1 MKKLLILVLSLLM
14 AASMVACGSD
24 VKEETFEASASGF
37 GGEVA
42 VKVTFKGE
50 DITKVEVS
58 GPNETSGI
66 GSNAVEQLPAKIE
79 EADSADV
86 DVISG
91 ATITSEA
98 IKSAVRKAIK
108 LKNGETDSGISFTA
122 GTYTAT
128 VTGYRG
134 EITGEVTF
142 DETSIVSVTVT
153 NCGDTLGIA
162 YGTSTTPVEALT
174 AKIVETQSLGVDTVV
189 GATVSSN
196 AIIAM
201 VADAA
206 AQAGADVDALKA
218 VPVAKEEA
226 KDVTYDVDIVVV
238 GAGAAGLTAGISALE
253 EGASVLIVEKQGV
266 TGGST
271 ARSGGKVLAAG
282 TDLMTEYNMDN
293 NPDLLY
299 DYLMEVGQD
308 FINEDLLKPFVYGS
322 ADNLDYLSQH
332 GVVFEDVEAVHS
344 NLPIWWVHN
353 TLGLSGMT
361 DGHGGRITVPLT
373 NSFESLGGEIIYNTA
388 ANELIT
394 NADGKVVGVKAVKAD
409 GSAVT
414 VNAKAVILAT
424 GGYAQNREM
433 MARIPGDTGYYSS
446 VPTSNTGDGLVMAGA
461 VGAQIW
467 DSPSAAPVFIDFTC
481 GAGGGEQ
488 GGLMVS
494 YEGKRVVNEYS
505 YQFNTAL
512 AMEKTGV
519 PYGWYIATSTDPN
532 PAIQYGMT
540 LENTV
545 QSDTLEG
552 LAELC
557 GFDAATF
564 VATVDRYNELCD
576 KGVDE
581 DFGKRADHLW
591 KIEGETYYAFRM
603 IPVVSFT
610 LGGLVLD
617 TEAHVLDANNNPI
630 AGLFAAGEV
639 AFTGL
644 IGDNYPSCGMAIG
657 AGTFYGRIAGATA
670 VAENN

>member
-1 MKKLLILVLSLLM
+1 MKKLLICVLSLLM
-14 AASMVACGSD
+14 AVSVAACSSE
-24 VKEETFEASASGF
+24 KEETFEASAAGF
-37 GGEVA
+37 GGDVT

-50 DITKVEVS
+50 DITKVEVT
-58 GPNETSGI
+58 GDKETAGV
-66 GSNAVEQLPAKIE
+66 GTNAIEQLPAKIE

-86 DVISG
+86 DVVSG
-91 ATITSEA
+91 ATVTSDA

-108 LKNGETDSGISFTA
+108 MKNGEDLTTVSFTA

-128 VTGYRG
+128 VQGYRG
-134 EITGEVTF
+134 ELTAEVTF
-142 DETSIVSVTVT
+142 DESSIVSINFT
-153 NCGDTLGIA
+153 NVGDTFGIA
-162 YGTSTTPVEALT
+162 YGMETTPVEALS
-174 AKIVETQSLGVDTVV
+174 AKIVETQSLGVDLIT

-196 AIIAM
+196 AVISA

-218 VPVAKEEA
+218 VAVEKPAAE
-226 KDVTYDVDIVVV
+226 DVTYDVDVVVV
-238 GAGAAGLTAGISALE
+238 GGGAAGLTAGISALE
-253 EGASVLIVEKQGV
+253 EGAKVLIVEKQGI

-271 ARSGGKVLAAG
+271 SRSGGKILAAG
-282 TDLMTEYNMDN
+282 TELMTEYNMDN

-299 DYLMEVGQD
+299 DYLLEVGQD

-322 ADNLDYLSQH
+322 ADNLDYLTEH
-332 GVVFEDVEAVHS
+332 GVIFEDVEAVHS

-353 TLGLSGMT
+353 TVGLSGMT

-373 NSFESLGGEIIYNTA
+373 KSFAELGGEIIYNTA
-388 ANELIT
+388 ANELLT
-394 NADGKVVGVKAVKAD
+394 DESGKVVGVKGTKSD
-409 GSAVT
+409 GSTVT

-433 MARIPGDTGYYSS
+433 MARIPGDEGYYSS
-446 VPTSNTGDGLVMAGA
+446 VPAGNVGDGLVMAEA

-494 YEGKRVVNEYS
+494 YKGERVVNEYS

-512 AMEKTGV
+512 AFEKTGV
-519 PYGWYIATSTDPN
+519 PCGWYIATATDPN

-540 LENTV
+540 MENSIQASSLE
-545 QSDTLEG
+545 E
-552 LAELC
+552 LAELT
-557 GFDAATF
+557 GMDKDTF
-564 VATVDRYNELCD
+564 VATVERYNELCD

-591 KIEGETYYAFRM
+591 KIEGEKYFAFRM
-603 IPVVSFT
+603 MPVISFT

-630 AGLFAAGEV
+630 EGLYAAGEV

-670 VAENN
+670 VAEAK

>member
-1 MKKLLILVLSLLM
+1 MKKLLILALSLLM

-24 VKEETFEASASGF
+24 VQEETFEASASGF
-37 GGEVA
+37 GGEVT

-86 DVISG
+86 DVVSG

-128 VTGYRG
+128 VKGYRG

-142 DETSIVSVTVT
+142 DETSIVSVNVT

-162 YGTSTTPVEALT
+162 YGTKTTPVEALT

-218 VPVAKEEA
+218 VAVAKEEA

-238 GAGAAGLTAGISALE
+238 GGGAAGLTAGISALE
-253 EGASVLIVEKQGV
+253 EGASVLIVEKQGI

-361 DGHGGRITVPLT
+361 DGHGGRI
-373 NSFESLGGEIIYNTA
+373 
-388 ANELIT
+388 
-394 NADGKVVGVKAVKAD
+394 
-409 GSAVT
+409 
-414 VNAKAVILAT
+414 
-424 GGYAQNREM
+424 
-433 MARIPGDTGYYSS
+433 S
-446 VPTSNTGDGLVMAGA
+446 V
-461 VGAQIW
+461 
-467 DSPSAAPVFIDFTC
+467 
-481 GAGGGEQ
+481 
-488 GGLMVS
+488 
-494 YEGKRVVNEYS
+494 
-505 YQFNTAL
+505 
-512 AMEKTGV
+512 
-519 PYGWYIATSTDPN
+519 
-532 PAIQYGMT
+532 
-540 LENTV
+540 
-545 QSDTLEG
+545 
-552 LAELC
+552 
-557 GFDAATF
+557 
-564 VATVDRYNELCD
+564 
-576 KGVDE
+576 
-581 DFGKRADHLW
+581 
-591 KIEGETYYAFRM
+591 
-603 IPVVSFT
+603 
-610 LGGLVLD
+610 
-617 TEAHVLDANNNPI
+617 
-630 AGLFAAGEV
+630 
-639 AFTGL
+639 
-644 IGDNYPSCGMAIG
+644 
-657 AGTFYGRIAGATA
+657 
-670 VAENN
+670 

>member
-1 MKKLLILVLSLLM
+1 MKKLLICALSLVMVLSV
-14 AASMVACGSD
+14 AACSAPVQEEVFEGSA
-24 VKEETFEASASGF
+24 EGF
-37 GGEVA
+37 GGTVTA
-42 VKVTFKGE
+42 KVTFKGE
-50 DITKVEVS
+50 DITKVEVTAE
-58 GPNETSGI
+58 NETQGI
-66 GSNAVEQLPAKIE
+66 GSNAVDQLPAKIV

-86 DVISG
+86 DVVSG
-91 ATITSEA
+91 ASVTSEA

-108 LKNGETDSGISFTA
+108 AKNGETDSAISFTA

-128 VTGYRG
+128 VNGYRG

-142 DETSIVSVTVT
+142 DETSIVSINVTS
-153 NCGDTLGIA
+153 CGDTLGIA
-162 YGTSTTPVEALT
+162 YGMDTTPVEALS
-174 AKIVETQSLGVDTVV
+174 AKIVETQSLGVDTIT

-196 AIIAM
+196 AVISL

-218 VPVAKEEA
+218 VAVAKEEA
-226 KDVTYDVDIVVV
+226 KDVTYDVDVVVV
-238 GAGAAGLTAGISALE
+238 GGGAAGLTAGISAIE
-253 EGASVLIVEKQGV
+253 NGAKVLIVEKQGI

-271 ARSGGKVLAAG
+271 SRSGGKILAAG
-282 TDLMTEYNMDN
+282 TELMTEYNMDN

-299 DYLMEVGQD
+299 DYLMEVGGD

-322 ADNLDYLSQH
+322 ADNLDYLTQH

-373 NSFESLGGEIIYNTA
+373 KSFVENGGEIIYNTT
-388 ANELIT
+388 ANELLT
-394 NADGKVVGVKAVKAD
+394 DASGKVVGVKGVKAD
-409 GSAVT
+409 GSVVT
-414 VNAKAVILAT
+414 VNADAVVLAT

-446 VPTSNTGDGLVMAGA
+446 VPAGNIGDGLVMAGA
-461 VGAQIW
+461 LGAQIW

-494 YEGKRVVNEYS
+494 YTGERVVNEYS

-512 AMEKTGV
+512 AMERTGV

-540 LENTV
+540 LESTA
-545 QSDTLEG
+545 QAATLEE
-552 LAELC
+552 LAEIC
-557 GFDAATF
+557 QMDKDTF
-564 VATVDRYNELCD
+564 VATVERYNELCD

-591 KIEGETYYAFRM
+591 KIEGEKYYAFRM
-603 IPVVSFT
+603 IPVISFT

-617 TEAHVLDANNNPI
+617 TEAHVLDTNNNPI
-630 AGLFAAGEV
+630 PGLYAAGEV

-657 AGTFYGRIAGATA
+657 AGTFYGRIAGANA
-670 VAENN
+670 AAE